1 MHVQVSEALIAFSA
15 CTVWARLIQGILEL
29 SLMDLLRFEPDSSNA
44 MCWLPN
50 SLRQNAETRAV
61 AKLQFPEWGMSEH
74 RGFASLLWS
83 HSLCFTHTPWH
94 CTAVTP
100 FLAFKES
107 SAVEALSRGLH
118 KLGLCFYPGE
128 NSRSLCFN
136 LAADCCGGSA
146 STAAVQ
152 GTLEQGSQLTLP
164 AAMVLVSVG
173 WAVNCVFP
181 AGTICVPSAAA
192 SSSSTWVSVH
202 QLSSFSWVLAGCPP
216 APSPPTSTLAHF
228 FSQLSQYFPFFTLCS
243 FFHHSCT
250 YCASAWWFTSSWP
263 PLTAF
268 LKNAVVFL
276 LGSRVK
282 PFLSYFYYL
291 FLSPG
296 CFSCIEAFYF

>member
-1 MHVQVSEALIAFSA
+1 MPPCSEATASVSP
-15 CTVWARLIQGILEL
+15 T
-29 SLMDLLRFEPDSSNA
+29 LR
-44 MCWLPN
+44 
-50 SLRQNAETRAV
+50 
-61 AKLQFPEWGMSEH
+61 
-74 RGFASLLWS
+74 
-83 HSLCFTHTPWH
+83 H

-128 NSRSLCFN
+128 ISRSLCFN

-152 GTLEQGSQLTLP
+152 GTRAGLSVDPSCCNGSGFCGL
-164 AAMVLVSVG
+164 SS
-173 WAVNCVFP
+173 NCVFP
-181 AGTICVPSAAA
+181 AERICVPSAAA
-192 SSSSTWVSVH
+192 SISSTLVSVH

-250 YCASAWWFTSSWP
+250 YCASAW
-263 PLTAF
+263 
-268 LKNAVVFL
+268 
-276 LGSRVK
+276 
-282 PFLSYFYYL
+282 
-291 FLSPG
+291 
-296 CFSCIEAFYF
+296 

>member
-1 MHVQVSEALIAFSA
+1 MCVQVSEALIAFSA

-136 LAADCCGGSA
+136 LAAACCGGSA

-173 WAVNCVFP
+173 WAVIVCFQQEGSVFP
-181 AGTICVPSAAA
+181 VLQRASPPHECLFTSSVPSAGFWQAA
-192 SSSSTWVSVH
+192 LLLPPLPPPLWLTFFHSFLSTSH
-202 QLSSFSWVLAGCPP
+202 FSPF
-216 APSPPTSTLAHF
+216 APSSIIPALIVPQQGDSPPLD
-228 FSQLSQYFPFFTLCS
+228 
-243 FFHHSCT
+243 
-250 YCASAWWFTSSWP
+250 P

-282 PFLSYFYYL
+282 PFLS
-291 FLSPG
+291 
-296 CFSCIEAFYF
+296 